1 MANLHDPYQAPY
13 QEIIAIASQDGK
25 QIELIE
31 CFDCIG
37 GGMWVAKH
45 YAQSPL
51 VTSVRKVGTTIRYHL
66 TPGSVE
72 LQLAGS
78 KFPAGISGAEV
89 SETEIAVS
97 YLGMGGGGVGASI
110 CRAGAKGVLRALTH
124 NIAREVEDD
133 NSRYLSHTITQL
145 FPVAQRTKNCVAV
158 AIEFATTEP
167 DMLIDKVQK
176 LVEKYTLSTKTGMVA
191 FRGFDPSPL
200 EEYAWM
206 VKRGEITLEKMESI
220 KHLLD
225 IRISASADRESSAQ
239 LRQSPS
245 TPDLTRHWSYVGIP
259 ESTTA

>member
-1 MANLHDPYQAPY
+1 WA
-13 QEIIAIASQDGK
+13 
-25 QIELIE
+25 
-31 CFDCIG
+31 
-37 GGMWVAKH
+37 
-45 YAQSPL
+45 
-51 VTSVRKVGTTIRYHL
+51 L
-66 TPGSVE
+66 TP
-72 LQLAGS
+72 
-78 KFPAGISGAEV
+78 
-89 SETEIAVS
+89 
-97 YLGMGGGGVGASI
+97 
-110 CRAGAKGVLRALTH
+110 

-133 NSRYLSHTITQL
+133 NSRYLSHTINQL

-225 IRISASADRESSAQ
+225 IRIGGSGIIGAAAAIP
-239 LRQSPS
+239 LY
-245 TPDLTRHWSYVGIP
+245 TRFDEALELCGNP
-259 ESTTA
+259 